1 MAVFRITSRT
11 RRADLAKRSLR
22 YIIHRRS
29 REQEPITRTLYD
41 PFGETRKLHA
51 YETMDRAGK
60 RTTFFRTVI
69 SPDPA
74 TEDTNR
80 DLDLRLL
87 TEATMRRLQLRLQGK
102 PFAYFAAI
110 HTDHSN
116 NRHVHVIVLLEKGRL
131 SKADLKALRQAA
143 TGNAREQ
150 RRLLDQG
157 QEQAAEAPAREQ
169 GRIPEAAQI
178 LFRSQTARARQ
189 PLWQEP
195 PLEPGGGGAPQNPIC
210 ASCGPHA
217 QMHRLTKTLFH
228 CPTCGRIV
236 ADRGIGM
243 EVVRQPTLELSLGL
257 EVGAT

>member
-1 MAVFRITSRT
+1 LIARPLAVFRITSRT
-11 RRADLAKRSLR
+11 RRIDLAKRSLR

-51 YETMDRAGK
+51 YETMDQAGK

-69 SPDPA
+69 SPDPT

-102 PFAYFAAI
+102 PFAYFAAL
-110 HTDHSN
+110 HTNHSKH
-116 NRHVHVIVLLEKGRL
+116 RHVHVIVLLEKGRL
-131 SKADLKALRQAA
+131 SKADLTALRQAA

-157 QEQAAEAPAREQ
+157 QEETRTQELGQPTAN
-169 GRIPEAAQI
+169 AQVI
-178 LFRSQTARARQ
+178 FRS
-189 PLWQEP
+189 
-195 PLEPGGGGAPQNPIC
+195 
-210 ASCGPHA
+210 
-217 QMHRLTKTLFH
+217 
-228 CPTCGRIV
+228 
-236 ADRGIGM
+236 
-243 EVVRQPTLELSLGL
+243 
-257 EVGAT
+257 